1 MLPWLVVMRGVT
13 FIPFQLFQG
22 VWRYTSLYD
31 LRNIF
36 TGVTASTIAFYG
48 LVHWVFLK
56 SDYPRSVFIIDTLL
70 LVFFMG
76 GIRLVYRTY
85 NEFGRL
91 KPQKRLLIYGAG
103 DAGELIV
110 RDMKRYNT
118 YDPVGFIDDNQHKV
132 GKRIH
137 GVKVLGTRNDLTRI
151 VTHERP
157 HEVLLAMPGAD
168 PITTRS
174 IVKALE
180 PFKMPIRT
188 LPNIRDLDNCRVAVT
203 EIRDLSIEDLL
214 TRVPVGLDVERVRE
228 LVTDKRVLVTGA
240 GGSIGSELSRQIAAL
255 RPTVLVLYERYE
267 NSLYAVA
274 NDLEQYRDI
283 VKSVIGDVTDT
294 RRLNAVLAEYRPEII
309 FHAAA
314 HKHVPLME
322 LNVCEAV
329 KNNIVGTRRLARS
342 AARHDVQKVVLI
354 SSDKAVN
361 PSSVMGA
368 TKRVAEM
375 IFQEL
380 TARGSATQVCDRSVW
395 KCARQ

>member
-1 MLPWLVVMRGVT
+1 MTDTQRRAIVVVVHLGAIAMTNYLAFWLRFDGAIPPVESALFGQMLPWLVVMRGVT

-255 RPTVLVLYERYE
+255 RPKVLVLYERYE

-283 VKSVIGDVTDT
+283 VEIGH
-294 RRLNAVLAEYRPEII
+294 RRCDGHPPIECGSGRVPPGDHFSCRGPQACALDGAEC
-309 FHAAA
+309 
-314 HKHVPLME
+314 L
-322 LNVCEAV
+322 
-329 KNNIVGTRRLARS
+329 
-342 AARHDVQKVVLI
+342 
-354 SSDKAVN
+354 
-361 PSSVMGA
+361 
-368 TKRVAEM
+368 
-375 IFQEL
+375 
-380 TARGSATQVCDRSVW
+380 
-395 KCARQ
+395 